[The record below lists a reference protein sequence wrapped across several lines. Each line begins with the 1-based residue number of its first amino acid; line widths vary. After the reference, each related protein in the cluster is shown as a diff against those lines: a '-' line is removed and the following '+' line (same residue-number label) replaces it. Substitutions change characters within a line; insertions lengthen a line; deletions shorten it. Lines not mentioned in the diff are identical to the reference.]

1 MITVNVDMIVCFQD
15 FVENSNTKIETLKRK
30 KTKVRQIADE
40 GAEAWE
46 IQQHATVTASWAS
59 HKLMMCVNQLFASV
73 FALF

>member
-40 GAEAWE
+40 GAEA
-46 IQQHATVTASWAS
+46 
-59 HKLMMCVNQLFASV
+59 
-73 FALF
+73 